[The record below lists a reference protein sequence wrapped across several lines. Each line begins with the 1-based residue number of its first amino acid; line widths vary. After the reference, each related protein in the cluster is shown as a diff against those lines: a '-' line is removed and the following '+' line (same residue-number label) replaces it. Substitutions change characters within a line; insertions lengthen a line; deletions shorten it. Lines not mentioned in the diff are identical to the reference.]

1 MSQKTLNPETQT
13 IQQICNEQNEKVK
26 RIRFVLFLICFTN
39 ACILF
44 TNYSN
49 RQDINKIDDRLED
62 IENYL
67 IKIRPI
73 QDSVRDE
80 VFDLRETVNT
90 IIVEM
95 KE

>member
-1 MSQKTLNPETQT
+1 MSAKTLS
-13 IQQICNEQNEKVK
+13 
-26 RIRFVLFLICFTN
+26 FVLFLICFANT
-39 ACILF
+39 CILF
-44 TNYSN
+44 TNYSH
-49 RQDINKIDDRLED
+49 RQAIDKIDDRLED
-62 IENYL
+62 VENYL

-80 VFDLRETVNT
+80 VFDLRQTVNT

>member
-1 MSQKTLNPETQT
+1 MSHKTLS
-13 IQQICNEQNEKVK
+13 
-26 RIRFVLFLICFTN
+26 FVLFLICFANT
-39 ACILF
+39 CILF
-44 TNYSN
+44 TNYSH

-62 IENYL
+62 VENYL

-73 QDSVRDE
+73 QDSVRYE
-80 VFDLRETVNT
+80 VSDLRQTVNT

>member
-1 MSQKTLNPETQT
+1 MSHKTLS
-13 IQQICNEQNEKVK
+13 
-26 RIRFVLFLICFTN
+26 FVLFLICFANT
-39 ACILF
+39 CILF
-44 TNYSN
+44 TNYSH

-62 IENYL
+62 VENYL

-80 VFDLRETVNT
+80 VSDLRQTVNT